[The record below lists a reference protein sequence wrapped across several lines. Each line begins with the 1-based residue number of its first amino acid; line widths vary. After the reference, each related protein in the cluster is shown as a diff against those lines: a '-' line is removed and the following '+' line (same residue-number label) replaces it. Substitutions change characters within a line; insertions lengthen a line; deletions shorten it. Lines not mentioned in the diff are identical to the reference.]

1 MTSTISY
8 DAEMSNEKVLFIL
21 NRETSGALYSHEFIP
36 GGLDPQLLSGF
47 VSAMTTFIGTLAGG
61 EQTQWKT
68 EYGEDIVLLV
78 EGGEW
83 AIGVMAISRET
94 NEVRSKLRRIVR
106 EFEES
111 FRNFRDADRLDIMA
125 LSEFDRFVMSVIVL
139 DRLSEKSVIIRNANW
154 ESVMLPIE
162 SSEVLMHVMKF
173 LMRIKSGHT
182 IEMIM
187 KKQRMNLTEVKDVV
201 ALAFW
206 HNAIRVVYVPTRDD
220 ILCLSE
226 GSLSTLLSRGNP
238 MGISTQTMKV
248 VGALD
253 GRSPLSHYLDT
264 FQLNDEGA
272 LSLELGDLVNR
283 GYVQRISTERQL
295 TLANECV
302 LNELLQLGKSI
313 LGSARMNEFFESSL
327 EAGVK
332 LHPWTV
338 AVRVPE
344 PLSIQCE
351 ISDSMST
358 LDLDDMY
365 NAIEFLIGNLTERMS
380 KKSDVAHIGS
390 ALALAKKRCSE
401 KWGRFLVEAFLDS

>member
-1 MTSTISY
+1 
-8 DAEMSNEKVLFIL
+8 MSNEKVLFIL
-21 NRETSGALYSHEFIP
+21 HRETSAALYSHEFIP

-47 VSAMTTFIGTLAGG
+47 VSAMTSFIGTLAGG

-106 EFEES
+106 EFEEKYRS
-111 FRNFRDADRLDIMA
+111 FRNLDQIDTDT
-125 LSEFDRFVMSVIVL
+125 LSDFDKFVMRVVVL
-139 DRLSEKSVIIRNANW
+139 DRLSEKSVVIRNANW

-206 HNAIRVVYVPTRDD
+206 HNAIQVVYVPTNDD
-220 ILCLSE
+220 ILSLSE
-226 GSLSTLLSRGNP
+226 GSLSALLRRDNP
-238 MGISTQTMKV
+238 LGISTETMKV
-248 VGALD
+248 IGSFD
-253 GRSPLSHYLDT
+253 GRSPLSSYLEMH
-264 FQLNDEGA
+264 QLKDEGPI
-272 LSLELGDLVNR
+272 SLELGDLVNK
-283 GYVQRISTERQL
+283 GHVQRISTERRL
-295 TLANECV
+295 VLANECI
-302 LNELLQLGKSI
+302 LNELLHLGKSI
-313 LGSARMNEFFESSL
+313 LGSARMNEFFASTL
-327 EAGVK
+327 EAGVG

-338 AVRVPE
+338 RVRATD
-344 PLSIQCE
+344 PLTVECE
-351 ISDSMST
+351 INDSMST

-365 NAIEFLIGNLTERMS
+365 NAIEYLIENLTERMA

-401 KWGRFLVEAFLDS
+401 KWSQFLIEDFI

>member
-1 MTSTISY
+1 MTSPITY
-8 DAEMSNEKVLFIL
+8 DEELSNEKVLFIL
-21 NRETSGALYSHEFIP
+21 NRETSAALYSHEFIP

-47 VSAMTTFIGTLAGG
+47 VSAMTSFIGTLAGG

-111 FRNFRDADRLDIMA
+111 FRSFRDLDRIDVIA
-125 LSEFDRFVMSVIVL
+125 HSDFDKFVMRVIVL
-139 DRLSEKSVIIRNANW
+139 DRLSEKSVVIRNANW

-182 IEMIM
+182 IEMIA
-187 KKQRMNLTEVKDVV
+187 KKQRMTLDEAKDVV
-201 ALAFW
+201 ALSFW
-206 HNAIRVVYVPTRDD
+206 HNAIRIVYVPTNDD
-220 ILCLSE
+220 ILSLSE
-226 GSLSTLLSRGNP
+226 GSLSPLLSQDNP
-238 MGISTQTMKV
+238 LGISIPTMKV
-248 VGALD
+248 IGAFD
-253 GRSPLSHYLDT
+253 GRSPLSAFLEM
-264 FQLNDEGA
+264 LE
-272 LSLELGDLVNR
+272 LKREESIPLELGDLVNR
-283 GYVQRISTERQL
+283 GYVQRISTERRL
-295 TLANECV
+295 LLANECV

-313 LGSARMNEFFESSL
+313 LGSARMNEFFASTL

-332 LHPWTV
+332 LNPWTV
-338 AVRVPE
+338 RVRTIS
-344 PLSIQCE
+344 PLNIQCE
-351 ISDSMST
+351 INDSMST
-358 LDLDDMY
+358 LDLDDMH
-365 NAIEFLIGNLTERMS
+365 NAIEFLIGNLTTRMS
-380 KKSDVAHIGS
+380 KKSDVDHIGS

-401 KWGRFLVEAFLDS
+401 KWGHFLVETFF

>member
-1 MTSTISY
+1 MTSPITY
-8 DAEMSNEKVLFIL
+8 DEELSNEKVLFIL
-21 NRETSGALYSHEFIP
+21 HRETSAALYSHEFIP

-47 VSAMTTFIGTLAGG
+47 VSAMTSFIGTLAGG

-106 EFEES
+106 EFEENYRN
-111 FRNFRDADRLDIMA
+111 FRNFDRIDALV
-125 LSEFDRFVMSVIVL
+125 LSDFDRFVMDAIVL
-139 DRLSEKSVIIRNANW
+139 DRLSEKSVVIRNADW

-182 IEMIM
+182 IEMIA
-187 KKQRMNLTEVKDVV
+187 KKQRMTLAEVKDVV
-201 ALAFW
+201 TLAFW
-206 HNAIRVVYVPTRDD
+206 HNAIRVVYVPTDND
-220 ILCLSE
+220 ILSLSE
-226 GSLSTLLSRGNP
+226 GSLSPLLSRDNP
-238 MGISTQTMKV
+238 LGISTPTMKV
-248 VGALD
+248 IGAFD
-253 GRSPLSHYLDT
+253 GRSPLSVFLEMLHLT
-264 FQLNDEGA
+264 SEGNIP
-272 LSLELGDLVNR
+272 LELGDLVNR
-283 GYVQRISTERQL
+283 GYVQRISTERRL
-295 TLANECV
+295 LLANECV

-313 LGSARMNEFFESSL
+313 LGSARMNEFFASTL
-327 EAGVK
+327 ETGVK
-332 LHPWTV
+332 LNPWTV
-338 AVRVPE
+338 RVRTIS
-344 PLSIQCE
+344 PLNIQCE
-351 ISDSMST
+351 INDSMST
-358 LDLDDMY
+358 LDLDDLH

-401 KWGRFLVEAFLDS
+401 KWGSF

>member
-1 MTSTISY
+1 MTSPITY
-8 DAEMSNEKVLFIL
+8 DAELSNEKVLFIL
-21 NRETSGALYSHEFIP
+21 NRETSAALYSHEFIP

-47 VSAMTTFIGTLAGG
+47 VSAMTSFIGTLAGG

-111 FRNFRDADRLDIMA
+111 FRNFRNLDRIDVVA
-125 LSEFDRFVMSVIVL
+125 LSDFDQFVMRVIVL
-139 DRLSEKSVIIRNANW
+139 DRLSEKSVVIRNANW

-182 IEMIM
+182 IEMIA

-206 HNAIRVVYVPTRDD
+206 HNAIRVVYVPTKDD
-220 ILCLSE
+220 MLSLSD
-226 GSLSTLLSRGNP
+226 GALSTLLSRGNP
-238 MGISTQTMKV
+238 MGLSTETMKV
-248 VGALD
+248 IGVLD
-253 GRSPLSHYLDT
+253 GRSPLSHYLNM
-264 FQLNDEGA
+264 FRLKDEGT
-272 LSLELGDLVNR
+272 LPLELGDLVNR
-283 GYVQRISTERQL
+283 GYVQRISTERRL
-295 TLANECV
+295 ILANECV

-313 LGSARMNEFFESSL
+313 LGSARMNEFFASSL
-327 EAGVK
+327 EAGIK

-338 AVRVPE
+338 AVRVPD

-365 NAIEFLIGNLTERMS
+365 KAIEFLIGNLTTRMS
-380 KKSDVAHIGS
+380 KKSDVDHIGS
-390 ALALAKKRCSE
+390 ALALARKRCSE
-401 KWGRFLVEAFLDS
+401 KWGQFLVEAFLDS

>member
-8 DAEMSNEKVLFIL
+8 DEELSNEKVLFIL
-21 NRETSGALYSHEFIP
+21 NRENSAALYSHEFIP

-47 VSAMTTFIGTLAGG
+47 VSAMTSFIGSLAGG

-111 FRNFRDADRLDIMA
+111 FQGFRDFDRIDVVA
-125 LSEFDRFVMSVIVL
+125 LSDFDRFVMRVIVL
-139 DRLSEKSVIIRNANW
+139 DRLSEKSVVIRNANW

-173 LMRIKSGHT
+173 LMKIKSGHT
-182 IEMIM
+182 IEMIAN
-187 KKQRMNLTEVKDVV
+187 KQRMNLTEAKDVV

-206 HNAIRVVYVPTRDD
+206 YNAIRVVYVPTKND

-238 MGISTQTMKV
+238 LGISTQTMKV

-253 GRSPLSHYLDT
+253 GRSPLSHYLEL
-264 FQLNDEGA
+264 FQLKDEGT
-272 LSLELGDLVNR
+272 LPMELGDLVNR
-283 GYVQRISTERQL
+283 GYVQRISTERRL
-295 TLANECV
+295 ILANECV

-313 LGSARMNEFFESSL
+313 LGSARMNEFFSSTL

-332 LHPWTV
+332 MHSWTV

-344 PLSIQCE
+344 QLTIQCE

-358 LDLDDMY
+358 LDLDDMF
-365 NAIEFLIGNLTERMS
+365 NAIQYLISDLAERMS
-380 KKSDVAHIGS
+380 KKSSVDHIGS

-401 KWGRFLVEAFLDS
+401 HWGQFS

>member
-8 DAEMSNEKVLFIL
+8 DEELSNEKVLFIL
-21 NRETSGALYSHEFIP
+21 HRETSAALYSHEFIP

-47 VSAMTTFIGTLAGG
+47 VSAMTSFIGSLAGG

-106 EFEES
+106 EFEEN
-111 FRNFRDADRLDIMA
+111 FRNFKSFDRIDVVA
-125 LSEFDRFVMSVIVL
+125 LSDFDNFVMRAIVL
-139 DRLSEKSVIIRNANW
+139 DRLSEKSVVIRNADW

-187 KKQRMNLTEVKDVV
+187 KKQGMTLDEARDVV

-206 HNAIRVVYVPTRDD
+206 HNAIRVIYVPAREDM
-220 ILCLSE
+220 LCLSD
-226 GSLSTLLSRGNP
+226 GALSTLLTRDNP
-238 MGISTQTMKV
+238 LGISTETMKV
-248 VGALD
+248 IGALD
-253 GRSPLSHYLDT
+253 GRSPLSYYLDM
-264 FQLNDEGA
+264 FQFKDEGT
-272 LSLELGDLVNR
+272 LQLELGDLVNR
-283 GYVQRISTERQL
+283 GYVQRISTERRL
-295 TLANECV
+295 ILANECI

-313 LGSARMNEFFESSL
+313 LGSARMNEFFASAL

-332 LHPWTV
+332 AHPWTV

-344 PLSIQCE
+344 PLSIRCE
-351 ISDSMST
+351 ISDSLST

-365 NAIEFLIGNLTERMS
+365 NAIEFLISNVTERMA

-390 ALALAKKRCSE
+390 ALALAKKRCSQ
-401 KWGRFLVEAFLDS
+401 KWGRFLADEFI

>member
-1 MTSTISY
+1 MTSPISY
-8 DAEMSNEKVLFIL
+8 DEELSNEKVLFIL
-21 NRETSGALYSHEFIP
+21 HRETSAALYSHEFIP

-106 EFEES
+106 EFEANYQG
-111 FRNFRDADRLDIMA
+111 FRNLDRIDELAI
-125 LSEFDRFVMSVIVL
+125 SEFDRFVMNAIVL
-139 DRLSEKSVIIRNANW
+139 DRLSEKSVVIRNANW

-162 SSEVLMHVMKF
+162 SSEVLMNVMKF

-182 IEMIM
+182 IEMIA
-187 KKQRMNLTEVKDVV
+187 KKQRMTLEEVKDVV

-206 HNAIRVVYVPTRDD
+206 HNAIRVVYVPTNND
-220 ILCLSE
+220 ILSLSE
-226 GSLSTLLSRGNP
+226 GSLSPLLSRDNP
-238 MGISTQTMKV
+238 LGISTPTMKV
-248 VGALD
+248 IGAFD
-253 GRSPLSHYLDT
+253 GRSPLSAFLEM
-264 FQLNDEGA
+264 FQLKDGGDIP
-272 LSLELGDLVNR
+272 LELGDLVNR
-283 GYVQRISTERQL
+283 GYVQRISTERRL
-295 TLANECV
+295 LLANECV

-313 LGSARMNEFFESSL
+313 LGSARMNEFFASTL
-327 EAGVK
+327 EAGAT

-338 AVRVPE
+338 RVRE
-344 PLSIQCE
+344 ISPLTIQCE
-351 ISDSMST
+351 INDSMST
-358 LDLDDMY
+358 LDLDDMHT
-365 NAIEFLIGNLTERMS
+365 AIEFLIGNLTVRMS
-380 KKSDVAHIGS
+380 KKSDVDHIGS

-401 KWGRFLVEAFLDS
+401 KWGQFLVESYFDS

>member
-1 MTSTISY
+1 MTSPITY
-8 DAEMSNEKVLFIL
+8 DAELSNEKVLFIL
-21 NRETSGALYSHEFIP
+21 NRETSAALYSHEFIP

-47 VSAMTTFIGTLAGG
+47 VSAMTSFIGTLAGG

-106 EFEES
+106 EFEENFRS
-111 FRNFRDADRLDIMA
+111 FRDLDRIDVVA
-125 LSEFDRFVMSVIVL
+125 LSDFDRFVMRVVVL
-139 DRLSEKSVIIRNANW
+139 DRLSEKSVVIRNANW

-182 IEMIM
+182 IEMIS

-206 HNAIRVVYVPTRDD
+206 HNAIRVIYVPTKDD
-220 ILCLSE
+220 MLSLSE
-226 GSLSTLLSRGNP
+226 GALSTLLGRGNP
-238 MGISTQTMKV
+238 MGISTETMKV
-248 VGALD
+248 IGALD
-253 GRSPLSHYLDT
+253 GLP
-264 FQLNDEGA
+264 
-272 LSLELGDLVNR
+272 LELGDLVNR
-283 GYVQRISTERQL
+283 GYVQRISTERRL
-295 TLANECV
+295 ILANECV

-313 LGSARMNEFFESSL
+313 LGSARMNEFFASTL

-332 LHPWTV
+332 SHPWTV

-344 PLSIQCE
+344 PLSIRCE

-358 LDLDDMY
+358 LDLDDMF
-365 NAIEFLIGNLTERMS
+365 NAIEFLISNVTERMA
-380 KKSDVAHIGS
+380 KKSDVDHIGS

-401 KWGRFLVEAFLDS
+401 KWGQFLIEEFFDS